1 MFFSRVNELFNS
13 IKIEIVIVSNNR
25 AVPCMGL
32 GFRLHLLSGDQQLFL
47 IILHKYNY
55 KYFYFINDMSSC
67 KLYHDFILAPI
78 KCQNKKQQQQ
88 KTTATT
94 TTKKLAAKGERFI
107 SLLFRTAI
115 AYYVRTPFPLPSLL
129 LQGLGTTQARVN

>member
-1 MFFSRVNELFNS
+1 
-13 IKIEIVIVSNNR
+13 
-25 AVPCMGL
+25 MGL

-88 KTTATT
+88 QKTR
-94 TTKKLAAKGERFI
+94 GEGGKVRFPPFSHSHSVLRAHSI
-107 SLLFRTAI
+107 S
-115 AYYVRTPFPLPSLL
+115 P
-129 LQGLGTTQARVN
+129 

>member
-1 MFFSRVNELFNS
+1 
-13 IKIEIVIVSNNR
+13 
-25 AVPCMGL
+25 
-32 GFRLHLLSGDQQLFL
+32 
-47 IILHKYNY
+47 
-55 KYFYFINDMSSC
+55 MSSC

-78 KCQNKKQQQQ
+78 KCQNKNNNN
-88 KTTATT
+88 
-94 TTKKLAAKGERFI
+94 KKLAAKGERFV